1 MMNLEFHGVVSFKNL
16 KCVLLAAT
24 LFISGCQGLLF
35 YPSKDMVR
43 TPADVELGYEDIY
56 LKSADGT
63 KLNGWF
69 LTVDDSI
76 EVKGT
81 VYFLHG
87 NAQNISQH
95 LASVYWL
102 PEQGY
107 QVFLLDYR
115 GYGNSA
121 GTPLLAEVLTDINA
135 GFEFIANHP
144 KTQNKPLY
152 LLGQSL
158 GASMSGY
165 LVGSQPQMR
174 DKLSAVI
181 LDAAFSSYAD
191 ISQHVASQ
199 SWVTWMFQYPIS
211 WSMPDDYD
219 LIDVVDKISPT
230 PLLIIHAKQDTLVP
244 YQHSQ
249 LLLAKAKQPKAL
261 LSYNGSHIATFAD
274 AGNQQLLVNFMQRY
288 KKVKILVGK

>member
-1 MMNLEFHGVVSFKNL
+1 
-16 KCVLLAAT
+16 
-24 LFISGCQGLLF
+24 
-35 YPSKDMVR
+35 MVR
-43 TPADVELGYEDIY
+43 TPADVELSYDDVY
-56 LKSADGT
+56 LDSTGGT

-69 LTVDDSI
+69 LAVDEGK

-115 GYGNSA
+115 GYGKST
-121 GTPLLAEVLTDINA
+121 GTPLLSDVLTDINV
-135 GFEFIANHP
+135 GFEYIVNHP
-144 KTQNKPLY
+144 GTQNKPLY
-152 LLGQSL
+152 ILGQSL
-158 GASMSGY
+158 GASMSGF
-165 LVGSQPQMR
+165 LVGSQPKMR

-181 LDAAFSSYAD
+181 LDSAFSSYAD
-191 ISQHVASQ
+191 ASQHVASQ
-199 SWVTWMFQYPIS
+199 SWVTWLIQYPVV
-211 WSMPDDYD
+211 WSMPDDFD

-230 PLLIIHAKQDTLVP
+230 PLLIIHGKQDRIIP

-249 LLLAKAKQPKAL
+249 ILLAKAKQPKAL
-261 LSYNGSHIATFAD
+261 LSYNGDHISTFSD
-274 AGNQQLLVNFMQRY
+274 VGNQQLLVEFMQRY
-288 KKVKILVGK
+288 QKVKISSK

>member
-1 MMNLEFHGVVSFKNL
+1 MASSKSL
-16 KCVLLAAT
+16 KYILLVTT

-35 YPSKDMVR
+35 YPSKEMVR
-43 TPADVELGYEDIY
+43 TPADVDLTYDDIY
-56 LKSADGT
+56 LESLDGT

-69 LTVDDSI
+69 LMVEKDVEI
-76 EVKGT
+76 KGT

-87 NAQNISQH
+87 NAQNISHH

-121 GTPLLAEVLTDINA
+121 GTPLLSDVLTDINS
-135 GFEFIANHP
+135 GFEYISNHP

-191 ISQHVASQ
+191 ASQHVASQ
-199 SWVTWMFQYPIS
+199 SWITWLFQYPVA
-211 WSMPDDYD
+211 WSMPDNYD

-230 PLLIIHAKQDTLVP
+230 PLLIIHGKQDNIIS

-249 LLLAKAKQPKAL
+249 VLLAKAKQPKAL
-261 LSYNGSHIATFAD
+261 LSYNGGHIATFND
-274 AGNQQLLVNFMQRY
+274 VGNQQLLVDFMQRY
-288 KKVKILVGK
+288 KKINISSN